1 MKNQLLL
8 SCLFLIGGLS
18 LFSCRS
24 EKDKPRPNVIIVI
37 TDDQGYGDLAC
48 HGNPYLQTPH
58 LDQLH
63 KESMR
68 FTDFHVGTT
77 CAPSRAGLMT
87 GQYCNKV
94 GAWHTINGREM
105 VWREETLF
113 PELFKEAGYATAMFG
128 KWHLGDNY
136 PYRPQ
141 DRGFDEVLVHG
152 GGGVGQTPDFWNND
166 YFDDTYFH
174 NGVPEKKEGYCTDVW
189 FESALKFIEKHKA
202 QPFFCYISTNAPH
215 SPYYVDTTYSQ
226 PYRGNDN
233 IVSANFYG
241 MIANIDEHM
250 GSLRQKLTD
259 WGIAD
264 NTILV
269 FLTDN
274 GSAAGCTLDPNGQVE
289 KGYNAGMRGKK
300 GSPYE
305 GGHRVPLFIYWKDG
319 NIMGGRDIDKLVAN
333 IDLAPTLLDL
343 AGITSKAELDFDGE
357 SLRPLMEGKTWNDR
371 ILFADTQRKQDL
383 VKYKDYS
390 VMTEDWRLVNGALYA
405 IEKDPGQ
412 QEDVATENP
421 AVVQELMT
429 AYEAWW
435 QHTSQ
440 RAADYCY
447 IPLGKAVGDQQ
458 TINQHDLLSQDKS
471 VAWNQGHIREGL
483 ATTGYW
489 AIEVEE
495 KGLYRFELRRWP
507 KESGLKL
514 WDNAPPG
521 DLIPQGLAY
530 KEGKSIDIIAASIAV
545 GDQAQRMAVAENM
558 AAATFT
564 FPIAPGKYKL
574 NANFIDKEEQLSS
587 VYYVYTEKME

>member
-8 SCLFLIGGLS
+8 SCIFLIGGLG
-18 LFSCRS
+18 LLSCGS
-24 EKDKPRPNVIIVI
+24 EKSKPRPNVIIVI
-37 TDDQGYGDLAC
+37 TDDQGYGDLSC

-63 KESMR
+63 KESVR

-113 PELFKEAGYATAMFG
+113 PALFKEAGYATAMFG

-189 FESALKFIEKHKA
+189 FEAALDFIEGHKA

-215 SPYYVDTTYSQ
+215 SPYNVDTTYSQ

-241 MIANIDEHM
+241 MIANIDEQM

-259 WGIAD
+259 WGIED

-269 FLTDN
+269 FMTDN
-274 GSAAGCTLDPNGQVE
+274 GSAAGCALDQNGQVE
-289 KGYNAGMRGKK
+289 RGYNAGMRGKK

-319 NIMGGRDIDKLVAN
+319 NITGGRDIDKLAAN
-333 IDLAPTLLDL
+333 IDLGPTLLDL
-343 AGITSKAELDFDGE
+343 AGITTKVELDFDGE
-357 SLRPLMEGKTWNDR
+357 SLRPLIEGKTWKDR
-371 ILFADTQRKQDL
+371 ILFADTQRKEDL

-390 VMTEDWRLVNGALYA
+390 IMTEEWRLVNGALYA

-412 QEDVATENP
+412 QENVAAENP
-421 AVVQELMT
+421 AVVQDLMA

-471 VAWNQGHIREGL
+471 VAWNQGHIRDGL
-483 ATTGYW
+483 TTTGYW
-489 AIEVEE
+489 VIEVEE

-507 KESGLKL
+507 KESALNL
-514 WDNAPPG
+514 WDKAPPG

-545 GDQAQRMAVAENM
+545 GDQTQRIAVDENM